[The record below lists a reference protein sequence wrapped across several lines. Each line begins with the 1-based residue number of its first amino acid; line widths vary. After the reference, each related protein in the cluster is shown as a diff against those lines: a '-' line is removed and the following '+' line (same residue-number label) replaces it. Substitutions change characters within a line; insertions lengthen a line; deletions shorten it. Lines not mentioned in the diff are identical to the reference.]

1 MRHTSKFNE
10 SLDMSLFLTA
20 SGLWFIC
27 IGIQSVF
34 LPWVLISVLHVS
46 PFEFGVAQMSLMLPV
61 LILVIYGGFLA
72 DLYPLRGLLTYI
84 YLLSSILAL
93 FFAVWT
99 YASPLTYSMLIVYSL
114 LFGALSAFCAPAR
127 EAFLNVLGQRQL
139 QKFVTLNIGIEFG
152 IQVIGFVIG
161 GLISWLGIS
170 LMFVLLAT
178 LLMSSSLAA
187 SKISTTTPNKQHSGL
202 LLQTREAFMFSIRHS
217 VILPVLLLNGLI
229 GVFFLGSFFVAM
241 PLHLSQLEGY
251 DASLLAIANIT
262 FMIGLI
268 SAVATLILIGGVN
281 NKQQTLIITCLLAS
295 IFLAVMPFVFNRVW
309 MLVFL
314 FCWGYLG
321 GIALSMGQT
330 LIQENTPSNNRA
342 QVLALL
348 MLFFMGGN
356 PVGSFLLGTLLEYW
370 KATSVGIVSAI
381 TMVMAIVVVSY
392 KYKLW
397 DSHYDNINTA
407 I

>member
-1 MRHTSKFNE
+1 MRHTCKFNE

-93 FFAVWT
+93 FFALWT

-170 LMFVLLAT
+170 LMFVLLAM
-178 LLMSSSLAA
+178 LLMFSSFAA
-187 SKISTTTPNKQHSGL
+187 SKISTTTPSKQHSGL

-268 SAVATLILIGGVN
+268 SSVATLILIGGVN

-309 MLVFL
+309 MFVLL

-321 GIALSMGQT
+321 GLALSMGQT

-356 PVGSFLLGTLLEYW
+356 PVGAFLLGTLLEYW

-381 TMVMAIVVVSY
+381 TMVMAVVVISY
-392 KYKLW
+392 KHKLW
-397 DSHYDNINTA
+397 NSHYDNINTA
-407 I
+407 T

>member
-1 MRHTSKFNE
+1 MKLTSKLNE
-10 SLDMSLFLTA
+10 SRDMSLLLTA
-20 SGLWFIC
+20 SGFWFIC
-27 IGIQSVF
+27 VGIQSVF

-72 DLYPLRGLLTYI
+72 DLYPLRRLLTYI

-99 YASPLTYSMLIVYSL
+99 YASTLTYSMLIVYSL

-178 LLMSSSLAA
+178 FLLSSSLAA
-187 SKISTTTPNKQHSGL
+187 SRISTTTLSKQQSGL
-202 LLQTREAFMFSIRHS
+202 LLQTRKAFMFSIRHS

-251 DASLLAIANIT
+251 SASLLAIANIT

-268 SAVATLILIGGVN
+268 SSTATLILIGGVN

-309 MLVFL
+309 MFVLL

-330 LIQENTPSNNRA
+330 LIQENTPSNNKA

-356 PVGSFLLGTLLEYW
+356 PVGSFLLGTLLEHW
-370 KATSVGIVSAI
+370 NATSVGIFSAI
-381 TMVMAIVVVSY
+381 IMVMAIVVISY
-392 KYKLW
+392 RHKLW
-397 DSHYDNINTA
+397 GSHYDNINTA
-407 I
+407 T

>member
-1 MRHTSKFNE
+1 MKHTSKLNE
-10 SLDMSLFLTA
+10 SRDMSLLLTA
-20 SGLWFIC
+20 SGFWFIC
-27 IGIQSVF
+27 VGIQSVF

-72 DLYPLRGLLTYI
+72 DLYPLRRLLTYI

-93 FFAVWT
+93 LFAVWT
-99 YASPLTYSMLIVYSL
+99 YASTLTYSMLIVYSL

-152 IQVIGFVIG
+152 IQIIGFVIG

-178 LLMSSSLAA
+178 FFLFSSLAA
-187 SKISTTTPNKQHSGL
+187 SRISTTTLSKQHSGL
-202 LLQTREAFMFSIRHS
+202 LLQTRKAFMFSIRHS

-251 DASLLAIANIT
+251 GASLLAIANIT

-268 SAVATLILIGGVN
+268 SSAATLILMGGIN

-309 MLVFL
+309 VFVLL

-330 LIQENTPSNNRA
+330 LIQENVPSNNRA

-356 PVGSFLLGTLLEYW
+356 PVGSFLLGTLLEHW
-370 KATSVGIVSAI
+370 NATSVGIISAI
-381 TMVMAIVVVSY
+381 IMVMAIVAISY
-392 KYKLW
+392 RYKLW
-397 DSHYDNINTA
+397 GSHYDNINTA
-407 I
+407 T